1 MTQHIWSPWRMNY
14 INNHDKHEGCIFCQA
29 LEQADG
35 PANLI
40 LYRGS
45 QAFIILNRYPYTT
58 GHLMVVPYQ
67 HVPDLNALDAS
78 IRAELMELVTQS
90 TAVLGRAYQPN
101 GFNIGI
107 NLGAA
112 AGAGVIDHVHIH
124 VVPRWVGDANF
135 MSTLGGTRVL
145 PELLEDTYQRM
156 VTTWQA

>member
-1 MTQHIWSPWRMNY
+1 MNY

-101 GFNIGI
+101 GFTIGI